1 MLPHAVAAPDYE
13 EDEALPDNF
22 ARPEE
27 ADTGLLPIS
36 LTWLLARS
44 KKRSEEEEQVL
55 IMGNTIHGRRFDRIY
70 QVDISPDNFAGEPY
84 KDEQGQLRLSK
95 DQKSQGVAWG
105 RPAQIFGLYPVVIKE
120 ISHVGITQQHGPC
133 TFVSSLAVC
142 AAWERRFGRTLI
154 SRNIFPQRNG
164 VPVLSPSGKYLVKM
178 YLNGSV
184 RKITI
189 DDYLPVMQESPST
202 LLCSFSS
209 AGDELWVSLFEKAYI
224 KLHAGYDFPGSTS
237 SVDLHALCG
246 WIPETLHLDR
256 SSANPVD
263 PAEAWDRLQKGHSK
277 GTALFTIG
285 TRPLSDEASMYSP
298 PHMTHMYDTHVSSSS
313 YDTHRNA
320 TAVRRGGG
328 PHGAGKPACVRGS
341 GCR

>member
-1 MLPHAVAAPDYE
+1 VGAHGGGGAGSDFDSLLVLPHAVGAPDYE

-164 VPVLSPSGKYLVKM
+164 VPVLSPSGKYMVKM

-189 DDYLPVMQESPST
+189 DDYLPVVQESPST

-246 WIPETLHLDR
+246 WIPEHFSFSPTL
-256 SSANPVD
+256 P
-263 PAEAWDRLQKGHSK
+263 PAPPAP
-277 GTALFTIG
+277 TAALFPAKPTDDTTNSPTPG
-285 TRPLSDEASMYSP
+285 LSGIYSR
-298 PHMTHMYDTHVSSSS
+298 SLFLL
-313 YDTHRNA
+313 
-320 TAVRRGGG
+320 
-328 PHGAGKPACVRGS
+328 
-341 GCR
+341 